1 MNKYHGILE
10 KIMRTGKMQHN
21 KKGNIKYRLNE

>member
-1 MNKYHGILE
+1 MNKYHDILE

-21 KKGNIKYRLNE
+21 KKRKSQVPVE